1 MSPTWFARFNA
12 FADAARGTSYQG
24 APAHIEVIHRADD
37 GRHGTLY
44 SDHPEGA
51 RFRQPPSGVGGDLL
65 RHRRTIVASDGA
77 SVASVGDP
85 QACEAFYV
93 VRGTGMRSF
102 DDAENRADAAR
113 SARALRVRPGLHDRR
128 RVLGAGPGHLA
139 FRTRRVARDTPHM
152 NRCHHPK
159 GVTLHA
165 PVR

>member
-102 DDAENRADAAR
+102 DDAETAPM
-113 SARALRVRPGLHDRR
+113 RPGQ
-128 RVLGAGPGHLA
+128 RVHYAYDPGFTIGVVSWAPAPATLPSELDGLLG
-139 FRTRRVARDTPHM
+139 TPL
-152 NRCHHPK
+152 
-159 GVTLHA
+159 T
-165 PVR
+165 